1 MLWGVGLFLKYPFS
15 PSLLLF
21 SSEVSFMILL
31 FFLTRQQLPILMIVR
46 REDNYIRKKIMK
58 IPNCGKMY
66 GISLRIYYEKNVMN
80 VFQIVKM

>member
-1 MLWGVGLFLKYPFS
+1 
-15 PSLLLF
+15 
-21 SSEVSFMILL
+21 
-31 FFLTRQQLPILMIVR
+31 MIVG